1 MKKQL
6 LSLCLPVAMA
16 LTSFSAN
23 AAMILGIDAGYYF
36 WQPSVSGVANTGG
49 ADAGADVSTLGY
61 TDGSNGVTYL
71 AFEHPVPIVPNV
83 KLQMSEMAVTGTG
96 TNSVDAGHTDTVLYY
111 EILDN
116 FVSVDVGVTTRV
128 FDGSHVDGL
137 GAPTVL
143 NDTVYMLYTA
153 AEVII
158 PFAGL
163 SVGMEINKDIGLD
176 DNTINDVKMR
186 LRYQLVAGVGLELGQ
201 RTVTMSLKERAPVS
215 NKLEFSGTYIAATY
229 TF

>member
-36 WQPSVSGVANTGG
+36 WQPTVTGSVAAT
-49 ADAGADVSTLGY
+49 DVGTQGY
-61 TDGSNGVTYL
+61 SDDSNGVTYL
-71 AFEHPVPIVPNV
+71 AFEHPVPLVPNV
-83 KLQMSEMAVTGTG
+83 KLQMSEMAAAGTG
-96 TNSVDAGHTDTVLYY
+96 TNSIDAGHTDTVLYY

-116 FVSVDVGVTTRV
+116 FVSIDVGVTTRA
-128 FDGSHVDGL
+128 FDGNHINAA
-137 GAPTVL
+137 GAATTL
-143 NDTVYMLYTA
+143 DDTVYMLYTA

-176 DNTINDVKMR
+176 DNVVNDVKIR
-186 LRYQLVAGVGLELGQ
+186 LRYQIVAGVGLELGQ
-201 RTVTMSLKERAPVS
+201 RTVTMSLRERAPLTQD
-215 NKLEFSGTYIAATY
+215 LEFDGTYIAATY